1 MTEENILHTPEA
13 GLWET
18 LAKYEIEIPDPVV
31 EQLDQFCRLE
41 WSWNEKVNLTR
52 HTTYQK
58 FVTRDLLD
66 TLALSEFLAPGERV
80 MDVGS
85 GGGVP
90 GILLA
95 ILRPDITVAL
105 AECVAKKAKILM
117 EIVDE
122 MRLPVYI
129 FGGLGQDVLGNYKF
143 HTLTFRAVASMKKIL
158 EWFRQDWDH
167 FDRMLLVKG
176 PRWINERGEARHYN
190 LLRGLA
196 LRKLKEYTI
205 PDMICEEK
213 SSSEPEE
220 NENAS
225 EKKLSE
231 NRNGENLLI
240 PSTLTEEGAKSFI
253 LQICPE
259 KKLMANDLCRL
270 SSWETAK
277 SRDHRKD
284 RSRRKNRTDDNPE
297 RL

>member
-1 MTEENILHTPEA
+1 MTDEKMEIEA
-13 GLWET
+13 SLWET
-18 LAKYEIEIPDPVV
+18 LTKYEIEIPEPMAG
-31 EQLDQFCRLE
+31 QLDTFCRLL
-41 WSWNEKVNLTR
+41 WSWNEKINLTR
-52 HTTYQK
+52 HTTYEK

-105 AECVAKKAKILM
+105 AECVAKKAKALM

-122 MRLPVYI
+122 MRLPVYV

-158 EWFRQDWDH
+158 EWFRNDWDH
-167 FDRMLLVKG
+167 FDRMLLIKG
-176 PRWINERGEARHYN
+176 PRWVAERGEARHYN

-205 PDMICEEK
+205 PGMEPRE
-213 SSSEPEE
+213 SSETEECVAAE
-220 NENAS
+220 NETPIPVP
-225 EKKLSE
+225 E
-231 NRNGENLLI
+231 NTEGLI
-240 PSTLTEEGAKSFI
+240 PATLTEEGAKSVV

-259 KKLMANDLCRL
+259 KKLGANDLCKL

-277 SRDHRKD
+277 SRDQRKD
-284 RSRRKNRTDDNPE
+284 RSRRRRNVE
-297 RL
+297 E

>member
-1 MTEENILHTPEA
+1 MTDEKIENAPE
-13 GLWET
+13 GSLWET
-18 LAKYEIEIPDPVV
+18 LAKYEIEIPEPMV
-31 EQLDQFCRLE
+31 EQLDTFCRLM
-41 WSWNEKVNLTR
+41 WSWNEKINLTR
-52 HTTYQK
+52 HTTYEK

-66 TLALSEFLAPGERV
+66 TLALAEFLAPDERV

-105 AECVAKKAKILM
+105 AECVAKKAKALM

-122 MRLPVYI
+122 MQLPVYV

-158 EWFRQDWDH
+158 EWFKNDWEH
-167 FDRMLLVKG
+167 FDRMLLIKG
-176 PRWINERGEARHYN
+176 PRWVAERGEARHYN

-205 PDMICEEK
+205 PGMEPRETAESEECAVT
-213 SSSEPEE
+213 EE
-220 NENAS
+220 VAPVPENA
-225 EKKLSE
+225 E
-231 NRNGENLLI
+231 GLI
-240 PSTLTEEGAKSFI
+240 PATLTEDGAKSVV

-259 KKLMANDLCRL
+259 KKLGANDLCKL

-284 RSRRKNRTDDNPE
+284 RNRRRRNVE
-297 RL
+297 E